1 MESKEEPTKKE
12 DVKLITA
19 EIEIVITPDP
29 KEEEIKRKCDKRA
42 TICLLLF
49 FFLVILVVI
58 GIILDWVMFVFA
70 CMWLSA
76 VFICGFVYF
85 TFLHK
90 CRREG
95 IKDPNYVDK
104 YGYL

>member
-42 TICLLLF
+42 TIGS
-49 FFLVILVVI
+49 V
-58 GIILDWVMFVFA
+58 
-70 CMWLSA
+70 
-76 VFICGFVYF
+76 
-85 TFLHK
+85 K
-90 CRREG
+90 
-95 IKDPNYVDK
+95 
-104 YGYL
+104 